1 MIDAE
6 LLGRYRAAFGD
17 TFNVALWEMRPGDAV
32 NGMMRAALAGNGA
45 PPTDEL
51 IAAEL
56 AGRVGAPSND
66 A

>member
-1 MIDAE
+1 MIDTE
-6 LLGRYRAAFGD
+6 LLGRYRASFGE

-32 NGMMRAALAGNGA
+32 NGMMRAALAGSGP
-45 PPTDEL
+45 PPTDGS

-56 AGRVGAPSND
+56 AGRVGAPAND